1 MNKNDLEALS
11 DTRLNEAKCLL
22 DHGFFHGAYYLCG
35 YAVEC
40 ALKACIAKSFLQHE
54 FPYKKVVNDSYTHDL
69 SQLLKIANLH
79 QILIA
84 DAKNDVSLE
93 INWSVVKD
101 WSEQFRY
108 DNNISKA
115 MAEQLFDA
123 VGDQNSGVLK
133 WVKAHW

>member
-54 FPYKKVVNDSYTHDL
+54 FPNKKVVNDSYTHDL

-84 DAKNDVSLE
+84 DAKMMFRWRLTGRSLKTGASNLDTT
-93 INWSVVKD
+93 IT
-101 WSEQFRY
+101 
-108 DNNISKA
+108 
-115 MAEQLFDA
+115 
-123 VGDQNSGVLK
+123 
-133 WVKAHW
+133 